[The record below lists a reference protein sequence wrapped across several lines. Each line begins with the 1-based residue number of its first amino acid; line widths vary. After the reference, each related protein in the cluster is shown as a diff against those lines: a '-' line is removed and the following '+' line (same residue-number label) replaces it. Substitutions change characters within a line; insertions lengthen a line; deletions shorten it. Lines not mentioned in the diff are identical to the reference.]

1 MERAGG
7 SRRLS
12 IPSTQVLEEQAQES
26 DDLTDSEESVY
37 SGLEDSGSD
46 SSTEEEA
53 EDQDS
58 GDEGTLKGS
67 LLSKKAQARM
77 ASQKKEQVQCRSL
90 ETESMPSAQ
99 QGLPLRGE
107 YEDDSSDEEF
117 AVPQRRLTGE
127 ETVPCC

>member
-58 GDEGTLKGS
+58 NDEGKRKGNS
-67 LLSKKAQARM
+67 LSKKAQARM
-77 ASQKKEQVQCRSL
+77 ASQKKEQVQCQSL
-90 ETESMPSAQ
+90 ETDSKPSAQ
-99 QGLPLRGE
+99 QELPLKGE
-107 YEDDSSDEEF
+107 YEEDSSDEE
-117 AVPQRRLTGE
+117 VGPRLKWHKL
-127 ETVPCC
+127 CCG